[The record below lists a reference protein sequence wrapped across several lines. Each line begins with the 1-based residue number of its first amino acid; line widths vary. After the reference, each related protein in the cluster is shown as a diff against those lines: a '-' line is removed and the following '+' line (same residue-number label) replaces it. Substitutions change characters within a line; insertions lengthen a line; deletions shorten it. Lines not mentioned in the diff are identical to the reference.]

1 MYDSDVSR
9 RTTIEMDEQ
18 LLEAAQAVLG
28 TRGLKETVDRALT
41 EVVRAS
47 RRRALADRL
56 SSGAGLDFDD
66 ETVKAARQW
75 RSAES
80 S

>member
-1 MYDSDVSR
+1 MYTSAVSR
-9 RTTIEMDEQ
+9 RTTIEMDEE
-18 LLEAAQAVLG
+18 LLEAAQAALG

-47 RRRALADRL
+47 RRRAFADRL
-56 SSGAGLDFDD
+56 ISGTGLDFDD
-66 ETVKAARQW
+66 QTISFVRRW
-75 RSAES
+75 RTPDS

>member
-1 MYDSDVSR
+1 MYNLAVSR

-18 LLEAAQAVLG
+18 LLEDAQAVLG
-28 TRGLKETVDRALT
+28 TSGLKETVDRALT

-56 SSGAGLDFDD
+56 TSGAGLDFDD
-66 ETVKAARQW
+66 QTIRAARGW
-75 RSAES
+75 RTAES

>member
-1 MYDSDVSR
+1 MYNSVVSR

-18 LLEAAQAVLG
+18 LLEDAQAVLG
-28 TRGLKETVDRALT
+28 THGLKDTVDRALT

-56 SSGAGLDFDD
+56 GSGSGLDLDD
-66 ETVKAARQW
+66 ETIKHVRQW
-75 RSAES
+75 RAAES

>member
-1 MYDSDVSR
+1 MYNLPMTR

-18 LLEAAQAVLG
+18 LLEDAQAVLG
-28 TRGLKETVDRALT
+28 TRGLKQTVDRALT
-41 EVVRAS
+41 EVVRTA

-56 SSGAGLDFDD
+56 TSGTGLDFDD
-66 ETVKAARQW
+66 ETIKAARGW
-75 RSAES
+75 RTAAS